1 VKPSEGDQSGHPAM
15 VEHRVMRLDG
25 LSRSSLG
32 IEHNDWLAQ
41 EVPIAV
47 EINGISHA
55 VMMAS
60 PQDLEDFAW
69 GFLFTE
75 QLIRQRSEVLELE
88 VQLRD
93 GAAMIQVR
101 LDGKRTHDWKQRKRN
116 LAGQTGCGV
125 CGTTSLDHL
134 YLPLPQ
140 LARPGAHPSI
150 HLSEVRAAMD
160 SLMQGQTLQHHTG
173 AVHAAAWRD
182 TLTGQTIVREDVGR
196 HNALDKVIGALL
208 QQGLPMARGLVVMT
222 SRASY
227 ELIQKTVLAAIP
239 LLAVVSA
246 PTALAVQTAQTQGLT
261 LLGFLRE
268 SRVSIYS
275 HAQRLNSGE
284 H

>member
-1 VKPSEGDQSGHPAM
+1 M
-15 VEHRVMRLDG
+15 IEHRVMRLDA
-25 LSRSSLG
+25 LSTSNQA
-32 IEHNDWLAQ
+32 IERNDWLAQ
-41 EVPIAV
+41 EVPVAI

-60 PQDLEDFAW
+60 PQNLEDFAW

-75 QLIRQRSEVLELE
+75 QLIRQRNEVIELE
-88 VQLRD
+88 VQLMD
-93 GAAMIQVR
+93 GTAMIQVK
-101 LDGKRTHDWKQRKRN
+101 LDGRRTHDWKQRKRS

-125 CGTTSLDHL
+125 CGTTSLDQLH
-134 YLPLPQ
+134 LPLPQ
-140 LARPGAHPSI
+140 LERPGAHPSI
-150 HLSEVRAAMD
+150 HLSEVQAAMG
-160 SLMQGQTLQHHTG
+160 SLMESQTLQHHTG

-227 ELIQKTVLAAIP
+227 ELIQKTVLAGIP

-246 PTALAVQTAQTQGLT
+246 PTALAVQTAHTHGLT

-275 HAQRLNSGE
+275 HAQRLNSGD